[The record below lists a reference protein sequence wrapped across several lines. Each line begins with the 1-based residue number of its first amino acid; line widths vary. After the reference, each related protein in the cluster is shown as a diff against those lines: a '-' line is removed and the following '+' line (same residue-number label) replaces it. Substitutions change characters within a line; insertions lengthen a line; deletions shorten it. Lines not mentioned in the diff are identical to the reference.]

1 VRFKLA
7 NILEQIN
14 KLKVSL
20 KSLSES
26 TGDLPDE
33 IKPQVDMNFKTI
45 RELLNTTGVIVEKHF
60 KDQKTAD
67 VMSKELLDKM
77 DTLEIYKGFSTE
89 KKEDI
94 VEKIVDDKDLVLLD
108 IEGLHKFVEDKL
120 KTEDDEALIRK
131 AYNKK
136 DILKLGEAVTKSN
149 ASEVMK
155 YDAGMKVLTDMVK
168 TPTGRKD
175 AIAYGIRRLMGNTT
189 TVQYYLLLYYGM

>member
-1 VRFKLA
+1 MA

-26 TGDLPDE
+26 TGDLPEE
-33 IKPQVDMNFKTI
+33 IKPQIDMNFKTI
-45 RELLNTTGVIVEKHF
+45 REILNTTGVIVEKHF

-67 VMSKELLDKM
+67 VVSKDLLDKM
-77 DTLEIYKGFSTE
+77 GTLEIYKGFSVE
-89 KKEDI
+89 QKEAI

-108 IEGLHKFVEDKL
+108 IEGLHKFIEDKL

-136 DILKLGEAVTKSN
+136 DILKLGEAVSKAN

-155 YDAGMKVLTDMVK
+155 YDAGMKVLKDMVK

-175 AIAYGIRRLMGNTT
+175 AVTYGIRRLMGNTT

>member
-1 VRFKLA
+1 MA